1 MSDKV
6 EADDLYSP
14 NSTDNNGN
22 TMKAETK
29 YIKVA
34 ESPEEDPLEVP
45 CEDDNTM

>member
-1 MSDKV
+1 MSDKAEV
-6 EADDLYSP
+6 DDLS
-14 NSTDNNGN
+14 NNTDNNIGN